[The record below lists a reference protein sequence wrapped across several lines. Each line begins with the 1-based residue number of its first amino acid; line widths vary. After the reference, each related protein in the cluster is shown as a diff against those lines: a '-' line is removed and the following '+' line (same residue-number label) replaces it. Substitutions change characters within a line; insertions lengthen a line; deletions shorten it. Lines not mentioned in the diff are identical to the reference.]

1 MTDDDTPAGEPA
13 TGPTGGPVIRRR
25 RVWRR
30 AAVGAVVVAA
40 VAAVTALTAGAVMAA
55 QGGEA
60 PANAADVAG
69 AGSPGTGAGHAHEG
83 SSPGDDAAGPA
94 GGDHRTRARHRHDP
108 LPPYEQRYADA
119 TEDERRAADEL
130 LASVRSA
137 LAPYADVD
145 AAVAAGYQAPR
156 RPRGPTMHYV
166 DRSVA
171 EEGRV
176 LDPSRPNGLVYGTGP
191 AGEPVLLGAFFVAPP
206 GTPAPSPAGDL
217 VVWHSHAPSC
227 PAFFATADEPCTDA
241 HRMLHVWTVDRV
253 ELSGRRDQP
262 IDVEVVDPFGAPFR
276 ASVARA
282 G

>member
-13 TGPTGGPVIRRR
+13 TGPAGGPVIRRR
-25 RVWRR
+25 RVPRR
-30 AAVGAVVVAA
+30 AAIGAVVVAA
-40 VAAVTALTAGAVMAA
+40 VAAVTAVTAGAVMAA
-55 QGGEA
+55 PGGEA
-60 PANAADVAG
+60 PADAADVAG

-83 SSPGDDAAGPA
+83 SSPGEDAAGPA
-94 GGDHRTRARHRHDP
+94 GGDHGTPARHRHDP

-145 AAVAAGYQAPR
+145 AAVAAGYQPPR

-171 EEGRV
+171 QEGRV
-176 LDPSRPNGLVYGTGP
+176 LDPSRPNGLVYGTDP

-206 GTPAPSPAGDL
+206 GTLAPSPASDL
-217 VVWHSHAPSC
+217 VMWHSHAPSC

-241 HRMLHVWTVDRV
+241 HRMLHVWTVDQV
-253 ELSGRRDQP
+253 ELVGRRDQP
-262 IDVEVVDPFGAPFR
+262 IEVEVVDPFGAPFR